1 MERMKEHS
9 TIIVNQ
15 ALLVSKELIRV
26 AILWH
31 EMWHEGLEE
40 ASRLYFNDKNPDGM
54 IMVLEPL
61 HKMLEKVCLLMQC
74 LALGLISF
82 RDRALLAK
90 RRSLKCSAAS
100 FTKRERLA
108 DDIRSTETQLS
119 LTRLG
124 ISTMGSLRRWKSNF
138 HS

>member
-1 MERMKEHS
+1 MDRMREHS
-9 TIIVNQ
+9 PVIVMQVGCVVPRQIRQFTQPPQQ

-61 HKMLEKVCLLMQC
+61 HKMLEK
-74 LALGLISF
+74 A
-82 RDRALLAK
+82 
-90 RRSLKCSAAS
+90 SAMV
-100 FTKRERLA
+100 L
-108 DDIRSTETQLS
+108 
-119 LTRLG
+119 
-124 ISTMGSLRRWKSNF
+124 
-138 HS
+138 